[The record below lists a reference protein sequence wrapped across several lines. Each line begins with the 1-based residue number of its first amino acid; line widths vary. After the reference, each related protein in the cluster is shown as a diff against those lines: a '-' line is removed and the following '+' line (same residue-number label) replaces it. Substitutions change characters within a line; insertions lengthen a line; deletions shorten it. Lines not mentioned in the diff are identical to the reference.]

1 MDHNIDLLKSS
12 HHPQTHSFVEELSWL
27 DILPMITRPSR
38 ITSHS
43 ATLIDNI
50 YVSEQLHRQF
60 ESGLLMT
67 DISDHLP
74 TIVMLKQTRLLNK
87 EPLTFK
93 SRCLNDDKLKLVN
106 HKLMGKDWIGLLTGT
121 TCDEKFNIFSDTVNE
136 VLDETAPMKTIKISA
151 KRHYVE
157 PWMMKRLES
166 ASKIKLRLYKDSS
179 KPNSIAKDVQ
189 RYKHHLNLYNQLKRK
204 LKTDYY
210 CLKCESYKNNAK
222 KLWSLIN

>member
-12 HHPQTHSFVEELSWL
+12 HHPQTHSFIEELSWL
-27 DILPMITRPSR
+27 DILQTITRPSR

-60 ESGLLMT
+60 ESGILMS

-74 TIVMLKQTRLLNK
+74 SLVMLKQTKLLNK

-93 SRCLNDDKLKLVN
+93 SRCLDDDKLKAVN

-121 TCDEKFNIFSDTVNE
+121 TCNEKFNQFSDTVNA
-136 VLDETAPMKTIKISA
+136 VLDKAVPMKTVKILA
-151 KRHYVE
+151 KQHYVE
-157 PWMMKRLES
+157 PWMMKGLEA
-166 ASKIKLRLYKDSS
+166 ASKTKLCLYKASFKS
-179 KPNSIAKDVQ
+179 NSTEDDIQ
-189 RYKHHLNLYNQLKRK
+189 CYKHH
-204 LKTDYY
+204 
-210 CLKCESYKNNAK
+210 
-222 KLWSLIN
+222 